1 MTYYPLLA
9 VRTDFSLGEVTL
21 SGPTMKR
28 GGKVEASVTVTNTGE
43 RAGETVVQLYI
54 QDLAASVVRPVKEL
68 KDFQKVMLQPGEKKT
83 IRFDVTED
91 KLKFYNAKLE
101 YGAELGQFNVQV
113 GLDSRDVKD
122 ATFELK

>member
-1 MTYYPLLA
+1 MQ
-9 VRTDFSLGEVTL
+9 
-21 SGPTMKR
+21 R

-83 IRFDVTED
+83 LRFNVTED
-91 KLKFYNAKLE
+91 KLKFYNARLE
-101 YGAELGQFNVQV
+101 YAAEPGKFNLQV
-113 GLDSRDVKD
+113 GLDSETVNE
-122 ATFELK
+122 AGFELR